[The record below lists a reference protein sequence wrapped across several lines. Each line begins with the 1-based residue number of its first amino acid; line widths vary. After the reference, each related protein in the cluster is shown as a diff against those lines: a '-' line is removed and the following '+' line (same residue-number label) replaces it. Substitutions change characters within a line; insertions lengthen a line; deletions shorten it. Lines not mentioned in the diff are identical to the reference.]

1 MNKTAFVFLA
11 AALVVHAAHA
21 QSPSTSSFAGLVA
34 VNTAIAGGGYTTL
47 SSAYGDGS
55 PISTSGSFSFTGMD
69 RAGATQT
76 MVFSGSA
83 ASSAEYGRLHGRS
96 TARLV
101 NSYYNAANPFYVDG
115 NGGVANANG
124 SPDDLSATTASF
136 FDDTLQ
142 FGGALQSGYFARY
155 IFHVDGTNSGPR
167 SLAVLGV
174 TIAGVN
180 KTFGD
185 GDTGPF
191 VADWTTD
198 DIPIDGTNPQSIHV
212 QFDTL
217 ANFGTES
224 LTGRKYGRRRL
235 RLLLDRHPER
245 DPSGRRER
253 TTCLGRDVHVRFGD
267 GLPGSRAR
275 DLRRDGPGH
284 DGPRP
289 AATSPLGSVLKGL
302 TPSFY
307 ARRPRR
313 IESWTRGRVFPA
325 EAEALGYR
333 NLVFGDRAWWLVV
346 GGWWLV
352 VGSRESV
359 AP

>member
-1 MNKTAFVFLA
+1 MSKPLFLFA
-11 AALVVHAAHA
+11 MAALAGSAAA
-21 QSPSTSSFAGLVA
+21 QSPSTSSFANLNVVNRALV
-34 VNTAIAGGGYTTL
+34 GGGYTTL
-47 SSAYGDGS
+47 TDVGGDGS

-101 NSYYNAANPFYVDG
+101 NSYYNAANPYYVDG

-142 FGGALQSGYFARY
+142 FDGAATTGYFARY

-185 GDTGPF
+185 GDNGF
-191 VADWTTD
+191 FSADWATD
-198 DIPIDGTNPQSIHV
+198 DIPIDGTTPQTIHV

-224 LTGRKYGRRRL
+224 LVDGSTIDGSSDFSSTATLSQILVVDANGRPVSGVTFTSGSGTTYPTPEPATFAALALGALGIVRRR
-235 RLLLDRHPER
+235 
-245 DPSGRRER
+245 RR
-253 TTCLGRDVHVRFGD
+253 G
-267 GLPGSRAR
+267 
-275 DLRRDGPGH
+275 
-284 DGPRP
+284 
-289 AATSPLGSVLKGL
+289 
-302 TPSFY
+302 
-307 ARRPRR
+307 
-313 IESWTRGRVFPA
+313 
-325 EAEALGYR
+325 
-333 NLVFGDRAWWLVV
+333 
-346 GGWWLV
+346 
-352 VGSRESV
+352 
-359 AP
+359 